1 MARLFS
7 TLRPGIA
14 AWITGVS
21 LLALMPMMA
30 FSAYVVYRQTV
41 EQQRLALTALQR
53 RVQVAAAAI
62 GQELDSILAELTAVS
77 QADAMQLDDPASIRA
92 LLQRVVAV

>member
-1 MARLFS
+1 MARPFS

-21 LLALMPMMA
+21 LLALMPMMI

-41 EQQRLALTALQR
+41 EQQRLALARQDR
-53 RVQVAAAAI
+53 RGAPCRMT
-62 GQELDSILAELTAVS
+62 L
-77 QADAMQLDDPASIRA
+77 
-92 LLQRVVAV
+92 